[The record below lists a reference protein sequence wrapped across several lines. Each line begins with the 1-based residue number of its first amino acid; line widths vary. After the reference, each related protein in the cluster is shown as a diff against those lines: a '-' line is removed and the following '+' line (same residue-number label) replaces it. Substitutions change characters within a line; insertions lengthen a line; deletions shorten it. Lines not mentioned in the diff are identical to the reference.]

1 MNASATITTEFEDS
15 FRSISNP
22 NPQPMILT
30 GLDGVV
36 IVANPAAVA
45 QGVADTARMADLF
58 GPGVEAFLKR
68 AARTADGVF
77 DRFEIA
83 SGAASDGVRLH
94 GGLVRPTGPEGPALV
109 SVTLTPMA
117 QAQRAFS
124 ALTMQIDQLNS
135 EIARRSRAEQHLRAV
150 IDMAFDGVLIL
161 DIDGRILTFSPA
173 CERVLGVTAAAAQ
186 GRGVE
191 EFISL
196 TVPPDLAVRDVLRGL
211 ARKEDGVSDPY
222 ETVGMKVDGEIFP
235 IEIQLEKVQR
245 VDDTFLVAT
254 VHNLTE
260 RKALESQLVEAQ
272 KMQLV
277 GRLASGVAHDFNNL
291 LTVMIGNAELLLETL
306 HTGQDMTPSLQDMIA
321 AGRRGAKLT
330 RSLLSFGR
338 GQRLSPQPTDV
349 NPLIEKLLRL
359 MRRALKAGP
368 DIITDLQSDL
378 KLAMVD
384 PSQLEDAIMNLA
396 LNARDAMPGGGL
408 LKIKTA
414 NITLS
419 PRHARI
425 HPEVEPGH
433 FVVIAITDTGEGMSP
448 EVLEHACEPFYT
460 TKSVGHGSG
469 LGLSQ
474 AYGFVKQSMGQM
486 SIFSEPGL
494 GTTIR
499 IYLPVAEDA
508 STASE
513 NRPAS
518 PEHGARPCTTVLII
532 EEDPIVRGLAMDC
545 VTAMGHRALS
555 AKDDRVALRMLKSAS
570 NIDLLVAEVLM
581 TGGGRG
587 ADLARNAEASMPGIK
602 VLLTSGYASEALE
615 RAGYACGD
623 YDLLS
628 KPYRPADLQRHLAA
642 LLA

>member
-1 MNASATITTEFEDS
+1 
-15 FRSISNP
+15 
-22 NPQPMILT
+22 
-30 GLDGVV
+30 
-36 IVANPAAVA
+36 
-45 QGVADTARMADLF
+45 
-58 GPGVEAFLKR
+58 
-68 AARTADGVF
+68 
-77 DRFEIA
+77 
-83 SGAASDGVRLH
+83 
-94 GGLVRPTGPEGPALV
+94 
-109 SVTLTPMA
+109 
-117 QAQRAFS
+117 
-124 ALTMQIDQLNS
+124 
-135 EIARRSRAEQHLRAV
+135 
-150 IDMAFDGVLIL
+150 
-161 DIDGRILTFSPA
+161 
-173 CERVLGVTAAAAQ
+173 
-186 GRGVE
+186 
-191 EFISL
+191 
-196 TVPPDLAVRDVLRGL
+196 
-211 ARKEDGVSDPY
+211 
-222 ETVGMKVDGEIFP
+222 
-235 IEIQLEKVQR
+235 
-245 VDDTFLVAT
+245 
-254 VHNLTE
+254 
-260 RKALESQLVEAQ
+260 
-272 KMQLV
+272 
-277 GRLASGVAHDFNNL
+277 
-291 LTVMIGNAELLLETL
+291 
-306 HTGQDMTPSLQDMIA
+306 
-321 AGRRGAKLT
+321 
-330 RSLLSFGR
+330 
-338 GQRLSPQPTDV
+338 
-349 NPLIEKLLRL
+349 
-359 MRRALKAGP
+359 
-368 DIITDLQSDL
+368 
-378 KLAMVD
+378 
-384 PSQLEDAIMNLA
+384 
-396 LNARDAMPGGGL
+396 MPGGGL